1 MYKLLDSNKFY
12 SVGDSKNVWYFD
24 IFVFPHAYGN
34 GWQFIKQT
42 LPRKHRKVILE
53 VSKSF
58 VKVSCDN

>member
-34 GWQFIKQT
+34 GWQFIK
-42 LPRKHRKVILE
+42 
-53 VSKSF
+53 
-58 VKVSCDN
+58 